1 MQLSKL
7 SDYALRILILA
18 ATREPELVT
27 VQEATDTYRI
37 PVGHVRKI
45 TNLLARSGL
54 LASVR
59 GRAGGYRLGMP
70 AERIRIGAVLRHT
83 ETDFRIVECFDPSS
97 GRCRLEPGCALR
109 SLLDDAL
116 RAFFAVLDEASL
128 ADLVAG
134 RHHLR
139 ALLAP

>member
-7 SDYALRILILA
+7 SDYALRVLILA
-18 ATREPELVT
+18 ATREPRLVT
-27 VQEATDTYRI
+27 VQEVADIYGI

-45 TNLLARSGL
+45 TNLLAREGL

-70 AERIRIGAVLRHT
+70 AERIRIGAVLRRT

-97 GRCRLEPGCALR
+97 GLCRLEPGCR
-109 SLLDDAL
+109 L
-116 RAFFAVLDEASL
+116 RAALAEALHAFLAVLDRVTL
-128 ADLVAG
+128 GDIVADRRQLE
-134 RHHLR
+134 